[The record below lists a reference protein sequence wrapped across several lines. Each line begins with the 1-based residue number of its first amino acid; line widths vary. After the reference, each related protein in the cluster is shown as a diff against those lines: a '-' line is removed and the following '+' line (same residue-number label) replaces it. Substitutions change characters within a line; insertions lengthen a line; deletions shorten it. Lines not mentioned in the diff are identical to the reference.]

1 MRASTWAVIAAA
13 AVLLFAGG
21 CASVGRSLRAD
32 KLDESLAA
40 YNSAIRWG
48 QFEDAVRLCA
58 PIKGQPPSVDKALS
72 RLRVTGAEEKQR
84 SLAEDG
90 TRATATVEYEFY
102 NEYQARVNT
111 VLDHQ
116 RWRYDDV
123 AGRWL
128 LQDCLAAF
136 PSHR

>member
-1 MRASTWAVIAAA
+1 MAVAAA
-13 AVLLFAGG
+13 LVLAVG
-21 CASVGRSLRAD
+21 CAGVGRRSKAD
-32 KLDESLAA
+32 KLDASLAA

-58 PIKGQPPSVDKALS
+58 PVKGQPPPVDDKL
-72 RLRVTGAEEKQR
+72 RHLRVTGAEEKQR

-90 TRATATVEYEFY
+90 AQATATVEYEFY
-102 NEYQARVNT
+102 DEYQARVNK
-111 VLDHQ
+111 VVDHQ
-116 RWRYDDV
+116 RWRYDDQ

-136 PSHR
+136 QPHR